1 MRVAIS
7 KLLTTHHPNAL
18 KKDLG
23 QIAID
28 IGITLQIDFRIIER
42 VIEKIASDQDAES
55 QKPEGGRKPW
65 IKPGT
70 AKANRLV
77 GALKAG
83 FVGRHTASKIN
94 ELGVPP
100 GKKLILRQVV
110 RRAVNHTF
118 GLVCSKLAIIETVSR

>member
-42 VIEKIASDQDAES
+42 VIKKIASGQDA
-55 QKPEGGRKPW
+55 
-65 IKPGT
+65 
-70 AKANRLV
+70 
-77 GALKAG
+77 
-83 FVGRHTASKIN
+83 
-94 ELGVPP
+94 
-100 GKKLILRQVV
+100 
-110 RRAVNHTF
+110 
-118 GLVCSKLAIIETVSR
+118 